1 MVHEIPVD
9 AVRCS
14 DPTEEALKEREKTVI
29 TAGLGRAA
37 PEVGTRGHAHLLNIL
52 FGLLPPLIVIRR
64 QYISNFLR
72 SILHYILKFII
83 LPPLPRH
90 LRRLQVLLGRCYC
103 LHRICI
109 CWHRLQGS
117 SPFLLNPLPS
127 PVRLLALHVSTRTER
142 EGGKETEGAREK
154 KERDNTDHEFAKDLI
169 IFSVGRTSHSVCP
182 TSVCPP
188 SGRECPGPHPTVG
201 FIFWNN
207 YIG

>member
-72 SILHYILKFII
+72 SMLVLYFEINNFTS
-83 LPPLPRH
+83 PPSPP
-90 LRRLQVLLGRCYC
+90 
-103 LHRICI
+103 
-109 CWHRLQGS
+109 S
-117 SPFLLNPLPS
+117 SPPGPPGALLLPA
-127 PVRLLALHVSTRTER
+127 PDLYLLAPDSRVFTFPSKSLTFACSFVSIACQHTNR
-142 EGGKETEGAREK
+142 E
-154 KERDNTDHEFAKDLI
+154 
-169 IFSVGRTSHSVCP
+169 
-182 TSVCPP
+182 
-188 SGRECPGPHPTVG
+188 
-201 FIFWNN
+201 
-207 YIG
+207 